1 MLTVITEIQRLELES
16 ENCVENVTVM
26 ETSML
31 KPLET
36 VTQPQETVS
45 SVSSILMERDVRS
58 VCQDS
63 MEMPLFIP
71 KETANHAL
79 VIIWE
84 LMLQILLQDILT
96 KLLLLASLTVSVDA
110 NSMLLEG
117 LVIPVLMDSSTLS
130 LDRDVKPVAV
140 T

>member
-1 MLTVITEIQRLELES
+1 MEIQRLELES
-16 ENCVENVTVM
+16 ESCVENVTVM
-26 ETSML
+26 ETSIL

-45 SVSSILMERDVRS
+45 SVSSILKERDVRS

-71 KETANHAL
+71 KETANHVV